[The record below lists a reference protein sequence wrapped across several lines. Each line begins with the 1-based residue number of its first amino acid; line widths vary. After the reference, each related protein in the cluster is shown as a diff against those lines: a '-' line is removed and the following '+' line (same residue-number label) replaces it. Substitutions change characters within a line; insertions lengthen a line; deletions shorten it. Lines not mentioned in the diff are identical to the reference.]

1 MDNRMNILQ
10 KALQLFY
17 EKGYDAI
24 GVQEIADAAGV
35 TKPTLCIIILAA
47 STVCL
52 RQLPGRIMC
61 SLRDGL
67 AERAEYA
74 GDLPMNL
81 ERLTKFYLDF
91 CSSHEA
97 YYKLMMAMM
106 YSAKG
111 SDTYKVI
118 YPCMQEYYQ
127 NADRHVSESRR
138 YYRQYEGAARNSY
151 STRFFRNAEQL
162 YALLVW
168 QRCRKQTGI
177 IRRSGTRIGSS
188 VFIRDL
194 RLGNRE
200 VYNGFR
206 TQNFRIGHLFIC
218 KGDTFMRF
226 MRRWGRIWLKNDGK
240 AGTYFSVWAPNARS
254 VSVVGDFNNWDRSA
268 HPMQPVQQSG
278 IWISLFRG

>member
-35 TKPTLCIIILAA
+35 TKPTLYHYFGSKYGLLEAVA
-47 STVCL
+47 RENYV
-52 RQLPGRIMC
+52 Q
-61 SLRDGL
+61 LRDGL
-67 AERAEYA
+67 AVRAEYA

-106 YSAKG
+106 YSAKE

-118 YPCMQEYYQ
+118 YPCMQEIIRMLT
-127 NADRHVSESRR
+127 DM
-138 YYRQYEGAARNSY
+138 
-151 STRFFRNAEQL
+151 FFWNAEQL

-188 VFIRDL
+188 IFIRDL
-194 RLGNRE
+194 RLGDRE

-218 KGDTFMRF
+218 KGET
-226 MRRWGRIWLKNDGK
+226 L
-240 AGTYFSVWAPNARS
+240 
-254 VSVVGDFNNWDRSA
+254 
-268 HPMQPVQQSG
+268 
-278 IWISLFRG
+278 

>member
-35 TKPTLCIIILAA
+35 TKPTLYHYFGSKYGLLEAVA
-47 STVCL
+47 REDYV
-52 RQLPGRIMC
+52 Q
-61 SLRDGL
+61 LRDGL
-67 AERAEYA
+67 AVRAEYA

-97 YYKLMMAMM
+97 YYKLMMAMH
-106 YSAKG
+106 AG
-111 SDTYKVI
+111 D
-118 YPCMQEYYQ
+118 YQ

-138 YYRQYEGAARNSY
+138 YYRQYAGAPGTVQY
-151 STRFFRNAEQL
+151 RFFRNAEQL

-188 VFIRDL
+188 IFIRDL
-194 RLGNRE
+194 RLGDRE

-218 KGDTFMRF
+218 KGET
-226 MRRWGRIWLKNDGK
+226 L
-240 AGTYFSVWAPNARS
+240 
-254 VSVVGDFNNWDRSA
+254 
-268 HPMQPVQQSG
+268 
-278 IWISLFRG
+278 

>member
-35 TKPTLCIIILAA
+35 TKPTLYHYFGSKYGLLEAVA
-47 STVCL
+47 REDYV
-52 RQLPGRIMC
+52 Q
-61 SLRDGL
+61 LRDGL
-67 AERAEYA
+67 AVRAEYA

-106 YSAKG
+106 YSAKE

-118 YPCMQEYYQ
+118 YPCMQEII
-127 NADRHVSESRR
+127 RHVSESRR
-138 YYRQYEGAARNSY
+138 YYRQYAGAPGTVQY
-151 STRFFRNAEQL
+151 RFFRNAEQL

-188 VFIRDL
+188 IFIRDL
-194 RLGNRE
+194 RLGDRE

-218 KGDTFMRF
+218 KGET
-226 MRRWGRIWLKNDGK
+226 L
-240 AGTYFSVWAPNARS
+240 
-254 VSVVGDFNNWDRSA
+254 
-268 HPMQPVQQSG
+268 
-278 IWISLFRG
+278 

>member
-35 TKPTLCIIILAA
+35 TKPTLYHYFGSKYGLLEAVA
-47 STVCL
+47 REDYV
-52 RQLPGRIMC
+52 Q
-61 SLRDGL
+61 LRDGL
-67 AERAEYA
+67 AVRAEYA

-106 YSAKG
+106 YCERIRHLQ
-111 SDTYKVI
+111 SDLSVHAGD
-118 YPCMQEYYQ
+118 YQ

-138 YYRQYEGAARNSY
+138 YYRQYAGAPGTVQY
-151 STRFFRNAEQL
+151 RFLRNAEQL

-188 VFIRDL
+188 IFIRDL
-194 RLGNRE
+194 RLGDRE

-218 KGDTFMRF
+218 KGDT
-226 MRRWGRIWLKNDGK
+226 L
-240 AGTYFSVWAPNARS
+240 
-254 VSVVGDFNNWDRSA
+254 
-268 HPMQPVQQSG
+268 
-278 IWISLFRG
+278 